1 MNSLMSVSSV
11 TVYSLSCLNSCLNQ
25 DSRLNSSVFTLSR
38 MLSRIRIIMI
48 QFDSFANASESLPVA
63 NEPIF
68 AHEQPSVRC

>member
-1 MNSLMSVSSV
+1 MSQLQVCCL
-11 TVYSLSCLNSCLNQ
+11 TLSQLYAF
-25 DSRLNSSVFTLSR
+25 FTLSR

-68 AHEQPSVRC
+68 AHEQPSVRGADE

>member
-1 MNSLMSVSSV
+1 MNSVCIVCILTLMSQLMYVS
-11 TVYSLSCLNSCLNQ
+11 Q
-25 DSRLNSSVFTLSR
+25 DSTLAFFTLSR

-68 AHEQPSVRC
+68 AHEQPSVRGADE